1 MQCPFCGQD
10 NDKVVDSRSSEGGKT
25 VRRRRQC
32 LLCHRRFTTYERP
45 EEALRLTVI
54 KKDGTREPYDRSKLV
69 AGLRKAC
76 SKRPVG
82 DERLRE
88 IVEAVE
94 EDIYRQFDR
103 EVPSSF
109 IGDTVSRHLRE
120 VDQIAYVRFAS
131 VYRNFK
137 DIGELI
143 EEATEVHRT
152 PPVGKDQRPLFEPP
166 APAPAAAP
174 PAPPTA
180 PRRAGRPR
188 QTPK

>member
-54 KKDGTREPYDRSKLV
+54 KKGGAREPYERGKLI

-82 DERLRE
+82 DEQLRA

-94 EDIYRQFDR
+94 EDIYRTYDR

-120 VDQIAYVRFAS
+120 ADKIAYVRFAS

-143 EEATEVHRT
+143 EEATEVNRT
-152 PPVGKDQRPLFEPP
+152 AQVGKDQKRLFEPP
-166 APAPAAAP
+166 APATGGAPTAPP
-174 PAPPTA
+174 PAP
-180 PRRAGRPR
+180 RRVGRPR
-188 QTPK
+188 QNPK